1 MSEYLKLT
9 PGSID
14 YTSPKISEPAF
25 YWLVQEGYF
34 AIHRAV
40 RRANSLDAFSAHGFA
55 RDLRDFSSKG
65 TDAHLLPMATRVF
78 ACHSTKW
85 RDHPCSRF
93 LPTAQLR
100 QCRKVL

>member
-1 MSEYLKLT
+1 MAT
-9 PGSID
+9 DGSQRHRD
-14 YTSPKISEPAF
+14 A
-25 YWLVQEGYF
+25 VQEV
-34 AIHRAV
+34 AAE
-40 RRANSLDAFSAHGFA
+40 LFSAHGFA
-55 RDLRDFSSKG
+55 RDLRDFSSRG

-78 ACHSTKW
+78 ACHSAKW